1 MRILKKLA
9 CAAAALAAA
18 AAMTISAFA
27 DYTYSLDDS
36 KLVSDVLADTK
47 AISGTEGVFEKNDL
61 KAAETDDAISMRLSV
76 FNEFLDAEYWNDPNV
91 QVCVDVKLETE
102 GVNVMGFIAGFDS
115 KWKWIN
121 PSNYVTLEYGKW
133 VTVSE
138 TGKHFYEGW
147 SERGPNQFMFQIRSQ
162 WDIGGQGYVKVS
174 IKDFRIIGPDG
185 AVTTVAPETTTTTE
199 ATTTTAA
206 TTTEATTTTVQEEP
220 TDVPAE
226 SAEAASAEA
235 ATAES
240 AEAPTAEAPAETT
253 AATTAATT
261 TAAPA
266 TTTEEIV
273 TAKTDAPAPDMSD
286 IVLTRPDTEKE
297 SSPLVIIVGAAAAVV
312 VVAAVVIGYLIS
324 KKKKF

>member
-121 PSNYVTLEYGKW
+121 PSNYVNLEYGKW

-162 WDIGGQGYVKVS
+162 WDSGEQGYVKAS
-174 IKDFRIIGPDG
+174 IKNFRIIGPDG
-185 AVTTVAPETTTTTE
+185 AVTTVPETTTTTE

-220 TDVPAE
+220 TDVPVE

-273 TAKTDAPAPDMSD
+273 TAKTDAPAPDMSN